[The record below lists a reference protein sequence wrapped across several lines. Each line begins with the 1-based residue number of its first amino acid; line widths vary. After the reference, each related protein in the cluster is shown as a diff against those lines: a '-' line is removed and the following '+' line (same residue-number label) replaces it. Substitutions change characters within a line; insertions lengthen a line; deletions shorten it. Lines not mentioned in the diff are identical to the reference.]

1 MEIKNKLPKDI
12 AKALGSWLR
21 GLVKFTPLPMFV
33 AILAPL
39 VSGVFLILQLWI
51 FSKIVSGIVIDHLI
65 ISDLYQQIFIFMFLY
80 LLRYTTI
87 YLGDMAG
94 IFASENIK
102 YHIRQLLFYRIWN
115 QGPQWT
121 KVRISGEIAASI
133 IDQVEVLDGFFSKY
147 IPVVINA
154 IVLPIVFSIFILLFD
169 KIIGILLLV
178 TIPLIPLFMALIGF
192 GAEEAS
198 KKHLRSFSRLSGF
211 FADRVRG
218 LDTLKMYGREEAEL
232 IYLKQVC
239 DSLRHSTLDVL
250 KIAFISSAV
259 LEFFASLGVASV
271 ALYIGLN
278 FLGFLNSN
286 NTLVLQTGLFF
297 LLMAPEIYFPL
308 RQMALHY
315 HDRAAARAASDNIRN
330 IFDGLPDLN
339 QNFKVID
346 EILNDEINFE
356 EFNST
361 SIKLSIRNLDLCYE
375 GNSNFVLKNINLDIL
390 PGQHVCLLGPSGV
403 GKTSL
408 LEAIVGLRNYAGNI
422 SLNNI
427 DSKLWPKKYLRMQ
440 TCLIGQNPYVFE
452 GTIAENIM
460 IGNPY
465 ATHKDLLDAAKKS
478 LVLDFTNDLK
488 NGLDTIL
495 GKNGRGLSRG
505 QVQRISIAR
514 LFLRNPSLILLDE
527 PTAHLDVVTELR
539 LIDEIISFSQNK
551 TLLIVTHSKQVSER
565 FSIRWFLEKNLIS
578 DI

>member
-1 MEIKNKLPKDI
+1 MEIKNKLPKEI

-21 GLVKFTPLPMFV
+21 GLVKFTPLAMFI

-39 VSGVFLILQLWI
+39 LSGVFLILQLWF

-65 ISDLYQQIFIFMFLY
+65 ITDLYKQISIFVFLY
-80 LLRYTTI
+80 LLRSSTI
-87 YLGDMAG
+87 YLGDIAG

-102 YHIRQLLFYRIWN
+102 YKIRQLLFYCIWT
-115 QGPQWT
+115 QGPQWSKT
-121 KVRISGEIAASI
+121 RISGEIAASI

-147 IPVVINA
+147 IPVAINA
-154 IVLPIVFSIFILLFD
+154 IITPIAFSIFIMLFNRT
-169 KIIGILLLV
+169 IGILLLI
-178 TIPLIPLFMALIGF
+178 TIPLIPLFMVLIGF

-198 KKHLRSFSRLSGF
+198 KKHLSSFARLSGF

-232 IYLKQVC
+232 THLKKVC
-239 DSLRHSTLDVL
+239 DSLRYSTLDVL
-250 KIAFISSAV
+250 KIAFISSAA

-286 NTLVLQTGLFF
+286 NTLVFQIGLFF
-297 LLMAPEIYFPL
+297 LLMAPEVYFPL

-330 IFDGLPDLN
+330 IFGGLPDLN
-339 QNFKVID
+339 QNVNTVNEISVNEID
-346 EILNDEINFE
+346 CEQ
-356 EFNST
+356 FNSN

-375 GNSNFVLKNINLDIL
+375 GNSDYVLKNINLDIL

-408 LEAIVGLRNYAGNI
+408 LEAIVGLRHYTGNI
-422 SLNNI
+422 DLNNT
-427 DSKLWPKKYLRMQ
+427 DSRLWPKKCLRMQ
-440 TCLIGQNPYVFE
+440 TCLIGQSPYLFE

-460 IGNPY
+460 IGNPC
-465 ATHKDLLDAAKKS
+465 ATYKDLLNAANRS
-478 LVLDFTNDLK
+478 LVLDFANDLK
-488 NGLDTIL
+488 NGLDTVL

-505 QVQRISIAR
+505 QIQRISIAR
-514 LFLRNPSLILLDE
+514 LFLRNPALILLDE
-527 PTAHLDVVTELR
+527 PTAHLDSVTELR
-539 LIDEIISFSQNK
+539 LMEEIISFSQNK
-551 TLLIVTHSKQVSER
+551 SLLIVTHSKQVSER
-565 FSIRWFLEKNLIS
+565 FSIRWVLEKN
-578 DI
+578 